1 MAERRFFRRSPSTTC
16 LGYVPPSPFSPLS
29 EALPLAERPH
39 LLEAVQ
45 VGARDN
51 CKAALFGFQHA
62 TRLECWPRCPLD
74 DPPILNLIST
84 KDNTTKLQS
93 GKKQSGRSL
102 LAQLVMLHYMVA
114 LLKPTIDH
122 VEECSW
128 SHKITLLL
136 YYITPPI
143 VTKPKTYWM
152 PMTLRI
158 RNCRL
163 KLFDGMLPIQRLASL
178 LSLSEGGCRSLF
190 HPPVVLAS
198 VPTVAQQLP
207 N

>member
-1 MAERRFFRRSPSTTC
+1 VAERPFLPPFTFHHL
-16 LGYVPPSPFSPLS
+16 LGAVPPSPFNPLS

-84 KDNTTKLQS
+84 KNNTTKLHN

-102 LAQLVMLHYMVA
+102 LA
-114 LLKPTIDH
+114 
-122 VEECSW
+122 
-128 SHKITLLL
+128 
-136 YYITPPI
+136 
-143 VTKPKTYWM
+143 
-152 PMTLRI
+152 
-158 RNCRL
+158 
-163 KLFDGMLPIQRLASL
+163 
-178 LSLSEGGCRSLF
+178 
-190 HPPVVLAS
+190 
-198 VPTVAQQLP
+198 
-207 N
+207 